1 MHFIQGRIKVVV
13 GDAELLRL
21 RGIVC
26 DALKNRSFLHVDIRY
41 MGVVAII
48 TLGLNDTH

>member
-1 MHFIQGRIKVVV
+1 MHELNLMHFIQGRIKVVV

-26 DALKNRSFLHVDIRY
+26 DALKNRFFLMSIY
-41 MGVVAII
+41 GTWA
-48 TLGLNDTH
+48 L